1 MTTQDQTNR
10 ATRADATDKEAGL
23 SLLEVLVTITII
35 GIFGT
40 IVLLNVLPAQEQ
52 AMVQKARTDIATL
65 EQAVDAY
72 RLDMRR
78 YPTTEQGL
86 RALVQEPTGQ
96 NAPRNWRK
104 GGYLDRLQQDPWG
117 NAYQY
122 QNPGRDGR
130 LFDLYSFGSDG
141 RSGGT
146 DSAADIGNWNL
157 DQEDER

>member
-1 MTTQDQTNR
+1 MTMPVQNQPDAR
-10 ATRADATDKEAGL
+10 PDATDKEAGL

-65 EQAVDAY
+65 EQAIDAY

-86 RALVQEPTGQ
+86 DALMTPPSGDAA
-96 NAPRNWRK
+96 NYRP
-104 GGYLDRLQQDPWG
+104 GGYLRRLEDDPWG
-117 NAYQY
+117 NPYQY
-122 QNPGRDGR
+122 AYPGRDGR
-130 LFDLYSFGSDG
+130 VFDIWSLGADG
-141 RSGGT
+141 REGGE
-146 DSAADIGNWNL
+146 DLDADIGNW
-157 DQEDER
+157 ER